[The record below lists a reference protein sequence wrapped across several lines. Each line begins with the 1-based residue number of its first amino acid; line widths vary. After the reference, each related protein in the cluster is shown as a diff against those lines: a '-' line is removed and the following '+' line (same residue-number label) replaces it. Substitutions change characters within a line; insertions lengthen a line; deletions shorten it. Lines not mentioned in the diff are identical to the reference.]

1 MTVAKRL
8 LSLLQART
16 DGSVVIETAIVA
28 PVLIMLAFGGYDAS
42 GLVARQSALQGAAA
56 QAEAIVQA
64 AVPTDSTARDKIRD
78 VLKAAVD
85 PNNKDA
91 NDTESVTEI
100 YRCGTAANFVTTNTC
115 AANVETSTFIKITLT
130 DTYTPMWTSF
140 GVGSPVHFNVVR
152 MVQTS

>member
-8 LSLLQART
+8 LSLLSAGT

-28 PVLIMLAFGGYDAS
+28 PVLIMLALGGYDAG
-42 GLVARQSALQGAAA
+42 GLVARQSELQSAAA

-64 AVPTDSTARDKIRD
+64 AVPTTSDDRDKIRD

-85 PNNKDA
+85 PNNKDP

-100 YRCGTAANFVTTNTC
+100 YRCGTATDFVSADNC
-115 AANVETSTFIKITLT
+115 ATSVETSKFIRITLT

-140 GVGSPVHFNVVR
+140 GVGSPVNFHVVR
-152 MVQTS
+152 MVQIS